1 MDMKNSAN
9 INFEQNEVKYNI
21 DSDSNEPAKLDGLS
35 DG

>member
-1 MDMKNSAN
+1 MDSQSSAKS
-9 INFEQNEVKYNI
+9 NFEQNEVKKNI